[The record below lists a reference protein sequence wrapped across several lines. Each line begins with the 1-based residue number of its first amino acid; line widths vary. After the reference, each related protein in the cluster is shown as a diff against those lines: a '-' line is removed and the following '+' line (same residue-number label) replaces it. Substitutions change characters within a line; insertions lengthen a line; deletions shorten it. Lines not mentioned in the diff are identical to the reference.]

1 MLLFL
6 DINNTFSTVRY
17 RFFLLFLYL
26 VFWQCY
32 ILYKLNRYYYQS
44 SACELI
50 LFLNEHPCILLLCL
64 LTKHLRL
71 NLKYFMSVLLCP
83 LRSLIACFT
92 VWLLEKRAGKVA
104 TINSKKYQHFHCSRR
119 LIPLRV
125 TELVPRCEIKWGIYY
140 FKRLYLIADVF
151 YGLSVR

>member
-92 VWLLEKRAGKVA
+92 VWLLEKRAGCEYQSCHNKLEKVSA
-104 TINSKKYQHFHCSRR
+104 FSLFSSTYSTPGN
-119 LIPLRV
+119 RV
-125 TELVPRCEIKWGIYY
+125 STALWNKMRYIL
-140 FKRLYLIADVF
+140 F
-151 YGLSVR
+151 